1 MEKQMKNS
9 SGGEYT
15 LKRRVKILEM
25 LDLHG
30 QLRINEL
37 SEIFNVS
44 QVTIRNDLTHLEE
57 KGLLIRTR
65 GGGIKNERVSIDYH
79 LKEKAKRNLLEK
91 QAIGKKTIELIHD
104 NDTIIL
110 DSGTTTLE
118 VAKNL
123 AGFKNLTVITNALNI
138 ISQLI
143 HYSNIK
149 VIVLGGDLR
158 NSSLSMIG
166 PIADVN
172 IRNYYCDKLI
182 MGVDSINSQHGIST
196 PTIEEAHLNRLMIDI
211 SKEVVVVTDSSKF
224 FRRSF
229 AFIAPITKIN
239 TIVTDSNIPKSDLQ
253 NLQSA
258 NIRTIIVDV

>member
-1 MEKQMKNS
+1 MEKQKKNAS
-9 SGGEYT
+9 DSDLT
-15 LKRRVKILEM
+15 FDRRVKILEI
-25 LDLHG
+25 LDIQG
-30 QLRINEL
+30 QIKIKEL

-44 QVTIRNDLTHLEE
+44 EVTIRNDLTKLEE
-57 KGLLIRTR
+57 KDLLIRTR
-65 GGGIKNERVSIDYH
+65 GGGIKTQWVSIDYH
-79 LKEKAKRNLLEK
+79 LKEKAKRHLIEK
-91 QAIGKKTIELIHD
+91 QAIGKKTIELIKD

-123 AGFKNLTVITNALNI
+123 SIFKNITVITNALNI

-143 HYSNIK
+143 HYPNIK
-149 VIVLGGDLR
+149 VIVLGGNLR

-172 IRNYYCDKLI
+172 LKNYYCDKFI

-211 SKEVVVVTDSSKF
+211 SKEVIVVTDSSKF
-224 FRRSF
+224 LRRSF

-239 TIVTDSNIPKSDLQ
+239 TIVTDSKISASDLQ

-258 NIRTIIVDV
+258 NIRTIIVNV